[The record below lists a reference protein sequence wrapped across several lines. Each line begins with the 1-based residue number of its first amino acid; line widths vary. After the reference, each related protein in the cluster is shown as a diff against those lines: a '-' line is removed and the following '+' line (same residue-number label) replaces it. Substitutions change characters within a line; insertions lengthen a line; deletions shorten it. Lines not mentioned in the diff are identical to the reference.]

1 MDGIDKTIFISRLK
15 ENKLNFSS
23 IEEMVEYQLPVLQYY
38 LEHYQS
44 PIYSEDMQTIIVEF
58 ASITIL
64 PPKDEGARRLM
75 NLAFS
80 GLVKRL
86 NEFDYD

>member
-1 MDGIDKTIFISRLK
+1 MNKEEFLSRLK
-15 ENKLNFSS
+15 ENKKDFTNV
-23 IEEMVEYQLPVLQYY
+23 EELIDYKLPVLQYY
-38 LEHYQS
+38 LENYQS

-86 NEFDYD
+86 NEFDYEEN